1 MNYPVPRT
9 QQDLIAYLADI
20 LDRVKTGDSM
30 EGSIE
35 WTLPGEG
42 DPQDAYAMVRA
53 SYRIGNLQ
61 GQGGMRMVG
70 AIDPPSPVAER
81 GCDACSSEPGE
92 AHGGGCR
99 AVAGGA
105 A

>member
-9 QQDLIAYLADI
+9 QQDLIAYLTDA

-30 EGSIE
+30 EGFIE
-35 WTLPGEG
+35 WSLPGEG

-61 GQGGMRMVG
+61 GQGGMRTVG
-70 AIDPPSPVAER
+70 WVDPPMPVAER
-81 GCDACSSEPGE
+81 GCDVCSSEPGE
-92 AHGGGCR
+92 RHGRGCT
-99 AVAGGA
+99 AGGA
-105 A
+105 V